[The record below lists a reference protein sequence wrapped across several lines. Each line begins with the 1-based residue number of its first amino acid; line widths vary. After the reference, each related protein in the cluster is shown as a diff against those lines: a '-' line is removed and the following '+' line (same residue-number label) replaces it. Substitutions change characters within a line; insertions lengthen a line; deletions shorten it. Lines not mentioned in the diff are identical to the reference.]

1 MNAVPENARRW
12 IVALALMA
20 PILFAY
26 WQAGEFSFVS
36 LDDDQYVYENPHV
49 QQGLT
54 AEGAAWAFTTFEAS
68 NWHPLTWLSHMADV
82 ELFSLD
88 AGWHHRVNLL
98 LHLLNTALLFLVLR
112 EMTGGL
118 WQSAFVAGLFGVHPL
133 HVESVAWVAERKD
146 LLSTLFWILTM
157 GAYVRYVRSPGVG
170 RYLLMAAFFAA
181 GLMCKPMIVT
191 LPFVLLLLDWWPLKR
206 FGPERFFFRQVSRLV
221 REKIPLL
228 ALSAASCV
236 ITIIAQIEG
245 GAVKLLS
252 HVPPGL
258 RISNAIVSYV
268 KYLEKAIWPASLA
281 VFYPHPGSIGADI
294 PAWHIAGAV
303 LLLVVISY
311 LVLREHERRP
321 FLAVGWLWYL
331 GTLVPVIGFV
341 QVGGQALAD
350 RYTYVPLTGIFL
362 LVAWGGPEVFGGWRY
377 RKVALSVAFV
387 VAVAALIVVTRDQA
401 STWRNNFRLFGHAL
415 RVTEKNWL
423 AWNNLGVAYGHAN
436 ESTMSIACYL
446 EAVRVKP
453 DYAKAY
459 NNLGIARSRQGLQ
472 DEAEGMFRY
481 ATRLDPE
488 FAAAYYNLGRI
499 YLVHKGDYVRAI
511 DMLQMAVTLKPNF
524 VDAFVNMAAAYNQIG
539 EFGKA
544 VGVLEN
550 PLVESGRRPESIY
563 HLGVA
568 YRGLRNTEAASRQ
581 LERLREKDPAL
592 ASRLERVIHGPP
604 GVEP

>member
-1 MNAVPENARRW
+1 
-12 IVALALMA
+12 
-20 PILFAY
+20 
-26 WQAGEFSFVS
+26 
-36 LDDDQYVYENPHV
+36 
-49 QQGLT
+49 
-54 AEGAAWAFTTFEAS
+54 
-68 NWHPLTWLSHMADV
+68 
-82 ELFSLD
+82 
-88 AGWHHRVNLL
+88 
-98 LHLLNTALLFLVLR
+98 
-112 EMTGGL
+112 
-118 WQSAFVAGLFGVHPL
+118 
-133 HVESVAWVAERKD
+133 
-146 LLSTLFWILTM
+146 
-157 GAYVRYVRSPGVG
+157 
-170 RYLLMAAFFAA
+170 
-181 GLMCKPMIVT
+181 
-191 LPFVLLLLDWWPLKR
+191 
-206 FGPERFFFRQVSRLV
+206 
-221 REKIPLL
+221 
-228 ALSAASCV
+228 
-236 ITIIAQIEG
+236 
-245 GAVKLLS
+245 
-252 HVPPGL
+252 
-258 RISNAIVSYV
+258 
-268 KYLEKAIWPASLA
+268 
-281 VFYPHPGSIGADI
+281 
-294 PAWHIAGAV
+294 
-303 LLLVVISY
+303 
-311 LVLREHERRP
+311 
-321 FLAVGWLWYL
+321 
-331 GTLVPVIGFV
+331 
-341 QVGGQALAD
+341 
-350 RYTYVPLTGIFL
+350 
-362 LVAWGGPEVFGGWRY
+362 
-377 RKVALSVAFV
+377 